1 MNNRCAGIAARAS
14 CSVKAVLSS
23 MATAGNTRHQGTPAA
38 LWRVATSASRKP
50 MITLGIPSTSRPKR
64 VSREKVAAAGT
75 QIAVGNSRP
84 TRKSRAKLAPTRS
97 RDNRRNHPTWPA
109 KSDRI
114 RGRVT
119 LTEHP
124 VQAGVGKAGFA
135 LASPR
140 FYRATPNAAA
150 RSSRTSVPATPS
162 WFPPVKVPVSI
173 PESPPV
179 PCKV

>member
-1 MNNRCAGIAARAS
+1 MFR
-14 CSVKAVLSS
+14 
-23 MATAGNTRHQGTPAA
+23 QGCPVFDGDCGQYLPSGDTGGP
-38 LWRVATSASRKP
+38 WRVSTSAYRKP
-50 MITLGIPSTSRPKR
+50 MITPVIPSTSRPTW
-64 VSREKVAAAGT
+64 VSCEKGADAGT
-75 QIAVGNSRP
+75 PIAVGNAPPSR
-84 TRKSRAKLAPTRS
+84 RSRAKTATTRS
-97 RDNRRNHPTWPA
+97 PGGRRNHPTWPA

-124 VQAGVGKAGFA
+124 VQAGSGKAAFE

-140 FYRATPNAAA
+140 FYRAPPNAAA

-162 WFPPVKVPVSI
+162 WFAPVKVPVSV